1 MSTTSL
7 YAQVP
12 KEQAV
17 EMQSL
22 AVQVKETDACDSTK
36 ARRQEGYPW
45 SITRIVADPKPQMSP
60 VSSACPP

>member
-22 AVQVKETDACDSTK
+22 AVQVKETDACSGK
-36 ARRQEGYPW
+36 
-45 SITRIVADPKPQMSP
+45 
-60 VSSACPP
+60 SSALREKAAFNCFTSRGQSKESRMEC

>member
-12 KEQAV
+12 KEQLAV

-36 ARRQEGYPW
+36 ANFLFGLDLCLRH
-45 SITRIVADPKPQMSP
+45 S
-60 VSSACPP
+60 